1 MEIVVKQNWG
11 PRFVVRGDDGQEEVL
26 WGKDL
31 RLVDKEGK
39 GNPHGLQDP
48 YDAMRFHAWNRKRL
62 RKYKTGSLIERR
74 VCNNT
79 VSPTGCSGGSKTTE
93 WKKAKVLRVVR
104 SGGFNNEVYTV
115 ALNRS
120 PPLGTHTYTLSH
132 PRTHPH
138 VPTHTHTRARA
149 QTGACTCIV

>member
-115 ALNRS
+115 ALNRFPPPRHAHIHSLS
-120 PPLGTHTYTLSH
+120 PFH
-132 PRTHPH
+132 PPTR
-138 VPTHTHTRARA
+138 THTHTRARA
-149 QTGACTCIV
+149 QTGEYTCIV